1 MSETYSQG
9 YFNIEDILASQER
22 ISCKFDIEIA
32 NMGLSLNEYFA
43 NYSYV

>member
-22 ISCKFDIEIA
+22 VSCKFDIEIA
-32 NMGLSLNEYFA
+32 NMGLFFDEYWTI
-43 NYSYV
+43 SS